1 MAKYQDLPAVET
13 RLYVNGKWGEGSE
26 GTKPV
31 TNPATGETLA
41 NVHVGGEK
49 EVKAAIKAANKA
61 FPEWSRKSAS
71 ERAELMNKMAD
82 LVEEDTERLATIMT
96 MEQGKPLTQAKGEIQ
111 TNVENLRWNAAEGQR
126 LLGEI
131 VPSPATNQW
140 QVRKQAVGVVSAITP
155 WNFPSNMIIRKISP
169 AIAAGCTV
177 ILKPSKETPLSAL
190 ALMELFDKAGFPEGV
205 VNIVLGDSSTIG
217 TILSESDDVQKITFT
232 GSTEVGQKLN
242 EQAAPTLKNV
252 SMELGGHAPYI
263 IFPDADI
270 ERAVDTLIQTK
281 FINNGQVC
289 TSPNRIFIHKDIKE
303 KVTDRIVEAIKDV
316 TVGNGLDDP
325 TTGPLIN
332 QSGVEKVMDQL
343 KDATDKGAKILAG
356 GHKLEDGEYA
366 NGNFFEPT
374 VLDGV
379 TKDMDIFYQ
388 ETFGPVIPLIT
399 FEDEEKVIEDAN
411 DTAFGL
417 ASYFF
422 STNIHTVEN
431 VSNKLQYGMVG
442 VNDTEISNSA
452 TPFGG
457 VKHSGFGREN
467 GTYGVEEYV
476 EVKFVNIRTAK

>member
-1 MAKYQDLPAVET
+1 MAKHQGLPAVET
-13 RLYVNGKWGEGSE
+13 RLYINGKWVEGSE
-26 GTKPV
+26 GTEPV

-41 NVHVGGEK
+41 EVHVGGEK
-49 EVKAAIKAANKA
+49 EVHTAIEAANKA
-61 FPEWSRKSAS
+61 FPEWTRKSAA
-71 ERAELMNKMAD
+71 ERAKLMNKMAD
-82 LVEEDTERLATIMT
+82 LVEEDADRLATIMT

-126 LLGEI
+126 GLGEI

-140 QVRKQAVGVVSAITP
+140 QVRKQAVGVVGAITP

-177 ILKPSKETPLSAL
+177 ILKPSKDTPLSAL

-205 VNIVLGDSSTIG
+205 VNIVMGDSSTIG
-217 TILSESDDVQKITFT
+217 QVLSESDDVQKITFT
-232 GSTEVGQKLN
+232 GSTEVGQTLN

-303 KVTDRIVEAIKDV
+303 DVTNRLVEAIKEV
-316 TVGNGLDDP
+316 TVGNGLDD
-325 TTGPLIN
+325 TTVGPLIN
-332 QSGVEKVMDQL
+332 KDGVEKVVEQL
-343 KDATDKGAKILAG
+343 KDATEKGAKVLAG

-374 VLDGV
+374 ILDGV
-379 TKDMDIFYQ
+379 TKEMDIFYK

-399 FEDEEKVIEDAN
+399 FEDEEEVIKDAN
-411 DTAFGL
+411 DTEFGL

-422 STNIHTVEN
+422 ATNIHTIDN

-442 VNDTEISNSA
+442 VNDTDISNSA

-467 GTYGVEEYV
+467 GTYGVGEYV

>member
-1 MAKYQDLPAVET
+1 MAKRDLPQVET
-13 RLYVNGKWGEGSE
+13 RLYINGKWIEGSE
-26 GTKPV
+26 DKRAV
-31 TNPATGETLA
+31 INPATGETLIEVHQGGA
-41 NVHVGGEK
+41 NETK
-49 EVKAAIKAANKA
+49 EAIAAANAA
-61 FPEWSRKSAS
+61 FPKWSTMAPS

-82 LVEEDTERLATIMT
+82 LVEEDAERLSTIMT

-126 LLGEI
+126 VMGDI

-140 QVRKQAVGVVSAITP
+140 QVRKQPVGVVGAITP

-177 ILKPSKETPLSAL
+177 VLKPAEDTPLSAL

-205 VNIVLGDSSTIG
+205 VNIMLGDAATIG
-217 TILSESDDVQKITFT
+217 EILSESDDVKKITFT
-232 GSTEVGQKLN
+232 GSTEVGKTLN
-242 EQAAPTLKNV
+242 EQAAPTLKKV

-263 IFPDADI
+263 IFPDADL
-270 ERAVDTLIQTK
+270 ELAVETLVETK
-281 FINNGQVC
+281 FGNNGQVC
-289 TSPNRIFIHKDIKE
+289 TSPNRVFIHKDIKE
-303 KVTDRIVEAIKDV
+303 KATEMIVERVKEV

-332 QSGVEKVMDQL
+332 KEGVEKVEEQME
-343 KDATDKGAKILAG
+343 DATGKGAKVLVG
-356 GHKLEDGEYA
+356 GSKMEDGEFA
-366 NGNFFEPT
+366 NGFFFQPT

-379 TKDMDIFYQ
+379 TKDMNIFYE
-388 ETFGPVIPLIT
+388 ETFGPVLPIIE

-411 DTAFGL
+411 DSEFGL

-422 STNIHTVEN
+422 STNIHTIDN
-431 VSNKLQYGMVG
+431 VSSKLQYGMVG

-457 VKHSGFGREN
+457 MKHSGFGREN

-476 EVKFVNIRTAK
+476 EVKFVTIRTAK

>member
-1 MAKYQDLPAVET
+1 MAKEQALPAVET
-13 RLYVNGKWGEGSE
+13 RLYINGKWVEGSE

-31 TNPATGETLA
+31 TNPATGETLVE
-41 NVHVGGEK
+41 VHVGGEK
-49 EVKAAIKAANKA
+49 EVHAAIEAANNA
-61 FPEWSRKSAS
+61 FPEWSRTSAA
-71 ERAELMNKMAD
+71 ERAKLMNKMAD
-82 LVEEDTERLATIMT
+82 LVEEDADRLATIMT

-131 VPSPATNQW
+131 VPSPVTNQW
-140 QVRKQAVGVVSAITP
+140 QVRKQAVGVVGAITP

-190 ALMELFDKAGFPEGV
+190 ALMELFDQAGFPDGV

-217 TILSESDDVQKITFT
+217 PILSESEDVQKITFT
-232 GSTEVGQKLN
+232 GSTGVGQKLN

-270 ERAVDTLIQTK
+270 ERAVETLIQTK

-289 TSPNRIFIHKDIKE
+289 TSPNRIFIHKDIKDE
-303 KVTDRIVEAIKDV
+303 VTNRIVEAIKEV
-316 TVGNGLDDP
+316 TVGNGLEDP
-325 TTGPLIN
+325 TVGPLIN
-332 QSGVEKVMDQL
+332 QAGVEKVVEQL

-356 GHKLEDGEYA
+356 GHKLDKGEYA
-366 NGNFFEPT
+366 DGNFFEPT

-379 TKDMDIFYQ
+379 TKEMNIFYE

-399 FEDEEKVIEDAN
+399 FEDEEKVIADAN
-411 DTAFGL
+411 DTFTIRGL
-417 ASYFF
+417 ERSHVPG
-422 STNIHTVEN
+422 S
-431 VSNKLQYGMVG
+431 KM
-442 VNDTEISNSA
+442 
-452 TPFGG
+452 
-457 VKHSGFGREN
+457 
-467 GTYGVEEYV
+467 
-476 EVKFVNIRTAK
+476 

>member
-1 MAKYQDLPAVET
+1 MAKHQGLPAVET
-13 RLYVNGKWGEGSE
+13 RLYINGKWVEGSE
-26 GTKPV
+26 GTEPV

-41 NVHVGGEK
+41 EVHVGGEK
-49 EVKAAIKAANKA
+49 EVHTAIEAANKA
-61 FPEWSRKSAS
+61 FPEWTRKSAE

-82 LVEEDTERLATIMT
+82 LVEEDADRLATIMT

-126 LLGEI
+126 VLGEI

-140 QVRKQAVGVVSAITP
+140 QVRKQAVGVVGAITP

-177 ILKPSKETPLSAL
+177 ILKPSKDTPLSAL

-205 VNIVLGDSSTIG
+205 VNIVMGDSSTIG
-217 TILSESDDVQKITFT
+217 QVLSESDDVQKITFT
-232 GSTEVGQKLN
+232 GSTEVGQTLN

-303 KVTDRIVEAIKDV
+303 DVTNRLVEAIKEV
-316 TVGNGLDDP
+316 TVGNGLDD
-325 TTGPLIN
+325 TTVGPLIN
-332 QSGVEKVMDQL
+332 KDGVEKVVEQL
-343 KDATDKGAKILAG
+343 KDATEKGAKVLAG

-374 VLDGV
+374 ILDGV
-379 TKDMDIFYQ
+379 TKEMDIFYK

-399 FEDEEKVIEDAN
+399 FEDEEEVIKDAN
-411 DTAFGL
+411 DTEFGL

-422 STNIHTVEN
+422 ATNIHTIDN

-442 VNDTEISNSA
+442 VNDTDISNSA

>member
-1 MAKYQDLPAVET
+1 MAKHQGLPAVET
-13 RLYVNGKWGEGSE
+13 RLYINGKWVEGSE
-26 GTKPV
+26 GTEPV

-41 NVHVGGEK
+41 EVHVGGEK
-49 EVKAAIKAANKA
+49 EVHTAIEAANKA
-61 FPEWSRKSAS
+61 FPEWTRKSAA

-82 LVEEDTERLATIMT
+82 LVEEDADRLATIMT

-126 LLGEI
+126 VLGEI

-140 QVRKQAVGVVSAITP
+140 QVRKQAVGVVGAITP

-177 ILKPSKETPLSAL
+177 ILKPSKDTPLSAL

-205 VNIVLGDSSTIG
+205 VNIVMGDSSTIG
-217 TILSESDDVQKITFT
+217 QVLSESDDVQKITFT
-232 GSTEVGQKLN
+232 GSTEVGQTLN

-303 KVTDRIVEAIKDV
+303 DVTNRLVEAIKEV
-316 TVGNGLDDP
+316 TVGNGLDD
-325 TTGPLIN
+325 TTVGPLIN
-332 QSGVEKVMDQL
+332 KDGVEKVVEQL
-343 KDATDKGAKILAG
+343 KDATDKGAKVLAG

-374 VLDGV
+374 ILDGV
-379 TKDMDIFYQ
+379 TKEMDIFYK

-399 FEDEEKVIEDAN
+399 FEEEEEVIKDAN
-411 DTAFGL
+411 DTEFGL

-422 STNIHTVEN
+422 ATNIHTIDN

-442 VNDTEISNSA
+442 VNDTDISNSA

>member
-1 MAKYQDLPAVET
+1 MAKHQGLPAVET
-13 RLYVNGKWGEGSE
+13 RLYINGKWVEGSE
-26 GTKPV
+26 GTEPV

-41 NVHVGGEK
+41 EVHVGGEK
-49 EVKAAIKAANKA
+49 EVHTAIEAANKA
-61 FPEWSRKSAS
+61 FPEWTRKSAA
-71 ERAELMNKMAD
+71 ERAKLMNKMAD
-82 LVEEDTERLATIMT
+82 LVEEDADRLATIMT

-126 LLGEI
+126 VLGEI

-140 QVRKQAVGVVSAITP
+140 QVRKQAVGVVGAITP

-177 ILKPSKETPLSAL
+177 ILKPSKDTPLSAL

-205 VNIVLGDSSTIG
+205 VNIVMGDSSTIG
-217 TILSESDDVQKITFT
+217 QVLSESDDVQKITFT
-232 GSTEVGQKLN
+232 GSTEVGQTLN

-303 KVTDRIVEAIKDV
+303 DVTNRLVEAIKEV
-316 TVGNGLDDP
+316 TVGNGLDD
-325 TTGPLIN
+325 TTVGPLIN
-332 QSGVEKVMDQL
+332 KDGVEKVVEQL
-343 KDATDKGAKILAG
+343 KDATEKGAKVLAG

-374 VLDGV
+374 ILDGV
-379 TKDMDIFYQ
+379 TKEMDIFYK

-399 FEDEEKVIEDAN
+399 FEDEEEVIKDAN
-411 DTAFGL
+411 DTEFGL

-422 STNIHTVEN
+422 ATNIHTIDN

-442 VNDTEISNSA
+442 VNDTDISNSA

>member
-1 MAKYQDLPAVET
+1 MAKEQALPAVET
-13 RLYVNGKWGEGSE
+13 RLYINGKWVEGSE

-31 TNPATGETLA
+31 TNPATGETLVE
-41 NVHVGGEK
+41 VHVGGEK
-49 EVKAAIKAANKA
+49 EVHAAIEAANNA
-61 FPEWSRKSAS
+61 FPEWSRTSAA
-71 ERAELMNKMAD
+71 ERAKLMNKMAD
-82 LVEEDTERLATIMT
+82 LVEEDADRLATIMT

-131 VPSPATNQW
+131 VPSPVTNQW
-140 QVRKQAVGVVSAITP
+140 QVRKQAVGVVGAITP

-190 ALMELFDKAGFPEGV
+190 ALMELFDQAGFPDGV

-217 TILSESDDVQKITFT
+217 PILSESEDVQKITFT
-232 GSTEVGQKLN
+232 GSTGVGQKLN

-270 ERAVDTLIQTK
+270 ERAVETLIQTK

-289 TSPNRIFIHKDIKE
+289 TSPNRIFIHKDIKDE
-303 KVTDRIVEAIKDV
+303 VTNRIVEAIKEV
-316 TVGNGLDDP
+316 TVGNGLEDP
-325 TTGPLIN
+325 TVGPLIN
-332 QSGVEKVMDQL
+332 QAGVEKVVEQL

-356 GHKLEDGEYA
+356 GHKLDEGEYA
-366 NGNFFEPT
+366 DGNFFEPT

-379 TKDMDIFYQ
+379 TKEMNIFYE

-411 DTAFGL
+411 DTEFGL
-417 ASYFF
+417 VSYFF

-431 VSNKLQYGMVG
+431 VSSKLQYGMVG
-442 VNDTEISNSA
+442 VNDTSISNSA

-476 EVKFVNIRTAK
+476 NVKFVNIRTAK

>member
-13 RLYVNGKWGEGSE
+13 RLYVNGKWVEGSE

-49 EVKAAIKAANKA
+49 EVKAAIEAANKA

-82 LVEEDTERLATIMT
+82 LIEEDTERLATIMT

-140 QVRKQAVGVVSAITP
+140 QVRKQAVGVVGAITP

-217 TILSESDDVQKITFT
+217 PILSESEDVQKITFT

-379 TKDMDIFYQ
+379 TKEMDIFYQ

>member
-13 RLYVNGKWGEGSE
+13 RLYVNGKWVEGSE

-140 QVRKQAVGVVSAITP
+140 QVRKQAVGVVGAITP

-476 EVKFVNIRTAK
+476 EVKFVNSRTAK

>member
-13 RLYVNGKWGEGSE
+13 RLYVNGKWVEGSE

-140 QVRKQAVGVVSAITP
+140 QVRKQAVGVAGAITP

>member
-13 RLYVNGKWGEGSE
+13 RLYVNGKWVEGSE

-49 EVKAAIKAANKA
+49 EVKAAIEAANKA

-82 LVEEDTERLATIMT
+82 LVEEDTDRLATIMT

-140 QVRKQAVGVVSAITP
+140 QVRKQAVGVVGAITP

-190 ALMELFDKAGFPEGV
+190 ALMELFDKADFPEGV

-217 TILSESDDVQKITFT
+217 PILSESEDVQKITFT

-379 TKDMDIFYQ
+379 TKEMDIFYQ

-411 DTAFGL
+411 VTEFGL

>member
-1 MAKYQDLPAVET
+1 MAKHQGLPAVET
-13 RLYVNGKWGEGSE
+13 RLYINGKWVEGSE
-26 GTKPV
+26 GTEPV

-41 NVHVGGEK
+41 EVHVGGEK
-49 EVKAAIKAANKA
+49 EVHTAIEAANKA
-61 FPEWSRKSAS
+61 FPEWTRKSAA
-71 ERAELMNKMAD
+71 ERAKLMNKMAD
-82 LVEEDTERLATIMT
+82 LVEEDADRLATIMT

-126 LLGEI
+126 VLGEI

-140 QVRKQAVGVVSAITP
+140 QVRKQAVGVVGAITP

-177 ILKPSKETPLSAL
+177 ILKPSKDTPLSAL

-205 VNIVLGDSSTIG
+205 VNIVMGDSSTIG
-217 TILSESDDVQKITFT
+217 QVLSESDDVQKITFT
-232 GSTEVGQKLN
+232 GSTEVGQTLN

-303 KVTDRIVEAIKDV
+303 DVTNRLVEAIKEV
-316 TVGNGLDDP
+316 TVGNGLDD
-325 TTGPLIN
+325 TTVGPLIN
-332 QSGVEKVMDQL
+332 KDGVEKVVEQL
-343 KDATDKGAKILAG
+343 KDATDKGAKVLAG

-374 VLDGV
+374 ILDGV
-379 TKDMDIFYQ
+379 TKEMDIFYK

-399 FEDEEKVIEDAN
+399 FEDEEEVIKDAN
-411 DTAFGL
+411 DTEFGL

-422 STNIHTVEN
+422 ATNIHTIDN

-442 VNDTEISNSA
+442 VNDTDISNSA